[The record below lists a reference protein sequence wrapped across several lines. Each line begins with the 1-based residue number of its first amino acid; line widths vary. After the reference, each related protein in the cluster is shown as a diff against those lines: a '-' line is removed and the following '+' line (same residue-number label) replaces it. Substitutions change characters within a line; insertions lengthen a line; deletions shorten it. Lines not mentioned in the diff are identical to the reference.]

1 MVRWGFTIDLERCV
15 GCQSCVIACKA
26 ENGTPLNIH
35 WMRVL
40 ESNEETGRTFV
51 PVRCNHCANPP
62 CVSACPTGAFV
73 QRKDGIVFVNNDVCI
88 GSMACLTACPYDVP
102 YRWDGDEGYYG
113 EEISGFEKFKRN
125 LFSNPFKSSPN
136 NDSTKGLTSFE
147 RIKRE
152 DGRGMKIGTA
162 QKCHFNYHRIDQG
175 LAPACV
181 EACPVDALDYGDL
194 HDQESRINLKLK
206 QKNHFSPRAELGT
219 KPSLF
224 YLTGKGGAGISGV
237 YDNPTTKDGE

>member
-26 ENGTPLNIH
+26 ENGTPLNIF

-40 ESNEETGRTFV
+40 ESEEEAGRAFA

-73 QRKDGIVFVNNDVCI
+73 QREDGIVYVNNDVCI

-113 EEISGFEKFKRN
+113 EELSAFEKLKRN
-125 LFSNPFKSSPN
+125 LFKNPFKAPTNSHSEE
-136 NDSTKGLTSFE
+136 GLTSYE
-147 RIKRE
+147 ILKRSQ
-152 DGRGMKIGTA
+152 GRGMKKGTA
-162 QKCHFNYHRIDQG
+162 QKCHFNYHRIDQD
-175 LAPACV
+175 LPPACV
-181 EACPVDALDYGDL
+181 EACPVDALDYGNLEDP
-194 HDQESRINLKLK
+194 ESRINLKLR
-206 QKNHFSPRAELGT
+206 QKNHFAPRAELGT
-219 KPSLF
+219 RPSLF
-224 YLTGKGGAGISGV
+224 YLTGKGGSEFRGAHDKALEEV
-237 YDNPTTKDGE
+237 RQ